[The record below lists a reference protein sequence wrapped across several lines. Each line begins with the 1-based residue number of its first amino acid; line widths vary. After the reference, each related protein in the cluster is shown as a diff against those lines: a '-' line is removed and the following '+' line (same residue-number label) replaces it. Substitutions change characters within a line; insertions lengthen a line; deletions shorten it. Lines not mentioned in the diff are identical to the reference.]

1 MVLKEPH
8 LSLQVQIWILSFN
21 SDLPEENSTLWV
33 TVDEMHNRLMKG
45 GVDRSFTIEMLKYG
59 LHRANRGNMYLLR
72 RPDDK
77 ETYYR
82 PTKYIDD
89 DEMPVDQP
97 KRLS

>member
-8 LSLQVQIWILSFN
+8 LSLQVQRWILSFN

-45 GVDRSFTIEMLKYG
+45 GVDRSFTIEMLKYA
-59 LHRANRGNMYLLR
+59 LNRANRGNMYLLR

-77 ETYYR
+77 ETYTR
-82 PTKYIDD
+82 PTNHIDD